1 MIDFHSSWF
10 ILIQFNSSQI
20 NNIGPLRTWLNVFEW
35 FSKVLKVIEYF
46 RILVLCKIKCLWFKS
61 MMCCV
66 MLINS
71 CFVKNSSFSFCVY
84 HIFLGSDQVARPQA
98 PPHQRSTQRR
108 SASSS
113 ASLLNSSKI
122 MMQTAESSGFLSTR
136 GHTFGSAEEANEPPP
151 TLSRLP
157 PDGHEFPPDYR
168 DPAASTIFQVNK
180 TEIIAKKMYFWQ
192 LMLPCQSLFCTNCK
206 ID

>member
-1 MIDFHSSWF
+1 
-10 ILIQFNSSQI
+10 
-20 NNIGPLRTWLNVFEW
+20 
-35 FSKVLKVIEYF
+35 
-46 RILVLCKIKCLWFKS
+46 
-61 MMCCV
+61 

-84 HIFLGSDQVARPQA
+84 HIILGSDQVARPPA
-98 PPHQRSTQRR
+98 PLRSTQRR

-113 ASLLNSSKI
+113 ASLLNSKI

-136 GHTFGSAEEANEPPP
+136 GHTFGSNGAAEEANEPPP

-180 TEIIAKKMYFWQ
+180 TEITF
-192 LMLPCQSLFCTNCK
+192 
-206 ID
+206 